1 MALRLSTPIPQK
13 NLPIPLENLLARN
26 SALRDSACVFGSPA
40 GHSTPYMAS
49 DVTESVG
56 FYKLWAWLET
66 NRKQAAWGAV
76 IAAVV
81 VLGICFFVWQQGE
94 AEVTAAEA
102 LSNAAMPQSSPDG
115 RADSAK
121 AYLSVAAKY
130 PKSAAGARALL
141 LGAGSL
147 FVEGKY
153 PEAQAQFERFAREH
167 HDTPFMSQ
175 ALLGIAACLDAQG
188 K

>member
-1 MALRLSTPIPQK
+1 
-13 NLPIPLENLLARN
+13 
-26 SALRDSACVFGSPA
+26 
-40 GHSTPYMAS
+40 MAS

-102 LSNAAMPQSSPDG
+102 LSKAAMPQSSPAG

-121 AYLSVAAKY
+121 AYL
-130 PKSAAGARALL
+130 
-141 LGAGSL
+141 
-147 FVEGKY
+147 
-153 PEAQAQFERFAREH
+153 
-167 HDTPFMSQ
+167 
-175 ALLGIAACLDAQG
+175 
-188 K
+188 